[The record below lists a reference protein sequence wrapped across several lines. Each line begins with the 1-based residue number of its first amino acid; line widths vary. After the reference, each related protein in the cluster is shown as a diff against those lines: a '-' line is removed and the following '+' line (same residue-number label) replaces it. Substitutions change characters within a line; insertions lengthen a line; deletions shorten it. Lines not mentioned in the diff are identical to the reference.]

1 MWIIASLYI
10 SCIIISIIVYF
21 VGCNKIS
28 RYEINKK
35 ELEYSKAI
43 KLFKTSLGIL
53 IIGFSLLTLGLIIR
67 II

>member
-21 VGCNKIS
+21 VGRNKIS

-35 ELEYSKAI
+35 ELEYSNAI